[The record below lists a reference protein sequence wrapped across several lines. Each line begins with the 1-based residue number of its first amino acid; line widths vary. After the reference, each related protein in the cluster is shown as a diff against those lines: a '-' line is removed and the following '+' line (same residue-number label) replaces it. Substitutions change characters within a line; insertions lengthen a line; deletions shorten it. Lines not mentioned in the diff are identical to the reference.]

1 MADRT
6 EIEAQIAALQ
16 ASLESEDAPEDF
28 EIELWTGDGN
38 GARVPYSKGRK
49 WLQDNF
55 GIDLDPPADP
65 EGGSDNGDGGDGNP
79 PKGKG
84 KAPASGSAGSPR
96 TAQKYFGKRSAPGK

>member
-1 MADRT
+1 MGDRT

-16 ASLESEDAPEDF
+16 ASLESENAPEDF

-65 EGGSDNGDGGDGNP
+65 ESGNNNGPDGNGDKVP
-79 PKGKG
+79 PKG
-84 KAPASGSAGSPR
+84 KAPAPRSNTAG
-96 TAQKYFGKRSAPGK
+96 KYFGKRSAPGK